1 MLLEEL
7 QFFGQQGDVAEL
19 CVAGGLSTA
28 ELEGCTRESASWHT
42 SDLFLEPAVG
52 GARQLLVG
60 SAVGEGV
67 RHRNMSEVFED
78 GALHGQLIEIRV
90 QEGDDTLWIGRGAI
104 EVHGAVQLSLW
115 GGRLSLWIVVVMG
128 GR

>member
-7 QFFGQQGDVAEL
+7 QFFGQEGDVAEF
-19 CVAGGLSTA
+19 CVEGGWSTV
-28 ELEGCTRESASWHT
+28 ELEGCVRKSALWHT

-60 SAVGEGV
+60 GAVGEGV

-78 GALHGQLIEIRV
+78 SALHGQLVEIRV
-90 QEGDDTLWIGRGAI
+90 QEGDDPLWIGRGAI
-104 EVHGAVQLSLW
+104 EVHGAGQLSVCC
-115 GGRLSLWIVVVMG
+115 GRWPL
-128 GR
+128 